1 MNESG
6 IQRGETSTDGGS
18 DIDRPI
24 GRRRSDRIVG
34 AARATRE
41 VVDQAM
47 AAAHGDL
54 PVLLTGPEGSGKQHA
69 SRAIHAWSDRSSQPF
84 VVVACASTPE
94 AALRREIFGSA
105 DGDGVAGRGEDAG
118 ALSRAGS
125 GTLLLDRVDRLPTAL
140 CQSLQEAIK
149 TRTFRREGESASRPI
164 AARIIVTSV
173 EQARTSPLGESPQLT
188 IRVAPLSERQEDV
201 LPLSAHFLRLYADE
215 EALEPVGFTRD
226 ARDALLAEEW
236 TGNVRELAERI
247 RQAIKLAGSGSISAE
262 ALVLASEGE
271 EIPSFKEAKRAFE
284 TRYVVGLL
292 RRCGG
297 NISRAARLAK
307 KDRKDFY
314 DVIRRTGVNPAEF
327 R

>member
-1 MNESG
+1 MTEIG
-6 IQRGETSTDGGS
+6 IQHEGTATDGGNN
-18 DIDRPI
+18 IDRSI

-47 AAAHGDL
+47 AAANGDL
-54 PVLLTGPEGSGKQHA
+54 PVLITGPEGSGKQHA
-69 SRAIHAWSDRSSQPF
+69 ARAIHAWSDRAKQPF
-84 VVVACASTPE
+84 IVVACASAPE
-94 AALRREIFGSA
+94 ATLGREIFGSA
-105 DGDGVAGRGEDAG
+105 DADTGRAENVG
-118 ALSRAGS
+118 ALSRAGG
-125 GTLLLDRVDRLPTAL
+125 GTLLLDRVDRLPASL
-140 CQSLQEAIK
+140 CQSLQAAIK
-149 TRTFRREGESASRPI
+149 TRTFRREGDSASRPL
-164 AARIIVTSV
+164 AARILVTSV

-188 IRVAPLSERQEDV
+188 IRVAPLSERPEDV
-201 LPLSAHFLRLYADE
+201 LPLSAHFLRIYADE
-215 EALEPVGFTRD
+215 ESLEPVGFTRD
-226 ARDALLAEEW
+226 ARDALLAAEW
-236 TGNVRELAERI
+236 PGNVRELAERI

-314 DVIRRTGVNPAEF
+314 DVIRRTGVNPSEF